1 MMMVMLLGSGCSKI
15 EFIIIIKS
23 NWRNVTIGRR
33 AFSHMYTSLSISQS
47 ISISSLVLLKPG
59 PVPKQLLFL
68 NTGP

>member
-23 NWRNVTIGRR
+23 NWRNVEGH
-33 AFSHMYTSLSISQS
+33 SPHMYTSLSISQS
-47 ISISSLVLLKPG
+47 VSISSLVLLTPG
-59 PVPKQLLFL
+59 SVPKQLPFF